1 MSERSCAGALA
12 PYNRAPVFDLNEWR
26 AAVTGA
32 WTRGTQIRLR
42 LRPRRPR
49 ADKAA
54 LALASL
60 NDHTLADIGIHRS
73 QIPVFAHR
81 VAGHPAGHP
90 AEHSIA
96 NPPENET

>member
-12 PYNRAPVFDLNEWR
+12 LYNRAPVFDLNAWR
-26 AAVTGA
+26 AAVTGV
-32 WTRGTQIRLR
+32 WTRGTRFWLR
-42 LRPRRPR
+42 VRPRRPR

-73 QIPVFAHR
+73 QIPAFAHR
-81 VAGHPAGHP
+81 VAEHP
-90 AEHSIA
+90 AEYTIA
-96 NPPENET
+96 NPPGNET

>member
-12 PYNRAPVFDLNEWR
+12 PYNKAPVFDLIAWR

-32 WTRGTQIRLR
+32 WTRGTQFRLR
-42 LRPRRPR
+42 VRVRPRRPR

-73 QIPVFAHR
+73 QIPAFAHR
-81 VAGHPAGHP
+81 VAEHS
-90 AEHSIA
+90 AEHQRTQRA
-96 NPPENET
+96 PPRS

>member
-12 PYNRAPVFDLNEWR
+12 PYNRAPFFDLNEWC

-32 WTRGTQIRLR
+32 WTRGTLFRFR
-42 LRPRRPR
+42 PRPRRPR

-54 LALASL
+54 MALASL

-73 QIPVFAHR
+73 QIPAFAHR
-81 VAGHPAGHP
+81 VTEHPNAKALG
-90 AEHSIA
+90 
-96 NPPENET
+96 NES

>member
-12 PYNRAPVFDLNEWR
+12 PYYRAPVIDLNEWC

-32 WTRGTQIRLR
+32 WTRGTLFRIRPR
-42 LRPRRPR
+42 ARRPR

-73 QIPVFAHR
+73 QIPAFAHR
-81 VAGHPAGHP
+81 VAEYPNAKSPG
-90 AEHSIA
+90 
-96 NPPENET
+96 NES

>member
-12 PYNRAPVFDLNEWR
+12 PYGRAPDFDVSEWC
-26 AAVTGA
+26 AVVGA
-32 WTRGTQIRLR
+32 WMRGTLIRLR
-42 LRPRRPR
+42 VRTRRPR

-73 QIPVFAHR
+73 QIPAYARR
-81 VAGHPAGHP
+81 VAERPDAK
-90 AEHSIA
+90 
-96 NPPENET
+96 PPGRES

>member
-12 PYNRAPVFDLNEWR
+12 LYNKAPVFDLNEWR

-32 WTRGTQIRLR
+32 WTRGTQFRLR

-73 QIPVFAHR
+73 QIPAFAHR
-81 VAGHPAGHP
+81 VA
-90 AEHSIA
+90 EHSAEYPIST
-96 NPPENET
+96 PPGNES

>member
-12 PYNRAPVFDLNEWR
+12 PYNRAPGFDLNEWR
-26 AAVTGA
+26 AVVTGA
-32 WTRGTQIRLR
+32 WTRGTQVRFR

-73 QIPVFAHR
+73 QIPAFAHR
-81 VAGHPAGHP
+81 VARYPAGHP
-90 AEHSIA
+90 AEHPIA
-96 NPPENET
+96 NPSGNES

>member
-1 MSERSCAGALA
+1 MSERSCAGVLA

-26 AAVTGA
+26 AAVTGV
-32 WTRGTQIRLR
+32 WTRGTQFRLR
-42 LRPRRPR
+42 PRPRRPR

-73 QIPVFAHR
+73 QIPAFAHR
-81 VAGHPAGHP
+81 VAEHPNAK
-90 AEHSIA
+90 
-96 NPPENET
+96 PPGIET

>member
-12 PYNRAPVFDLNEWR
+12 SYNKAPVFDLNEWR

-32 WTRGTQIRLR
+32 WTRGTQFRLR
-42 LRPRRPR
+42 VRPRRPR

-73 QIPVFAHR
+73 QIPAFAHR

-90 AEHSIA
+90 AGLPLA
-96 NPPENET
+96 NPPGNES

>member
-12 PYNRAPVFDLNEWR
+12 PYGRAPVFDVSEWC
-26 AAVTGA
+26 AAVAGA
-32 WTRGTQIRLR
+32 WTRRTLIRLR
-42 LRPRRPR
+42 VRTRRPR

-73 QIPVFAHR
+73 QIPAYARR
-81 VAGHPAGHP
+81 VAVRSDAK
-90 AEHSIA
+90 
-96 NPPENET
+96 PPGRES

>member
-1 MSERSCAGALA
+1 MSERSCAGVLA
-12 PYNRAPVFDLNEWR
+12 PYNRAPGFDLNEWR
-26 AAVTGA
+26 AAVTGV
-32 WTRGTQIRLR
+32 WTRGTQFR

-73 QIPVFAHR
+73 QIPAFAHR
-81 VAGHPAGHP
+81 VAEHPNAK
-90 AEHSIA
+90 
-96 NPPENET
+96 PPGIET

>member
-12 PYNRAPVFDLNEWR
+12 PYNRAPVFDLNAWR

-32 WTRGTQIRLR
+32 WTRGTQFWLR
-42 LRPRRPR
+42 VRPRRPR

-73 QIPVFAHR
+73 QIPAFAHR
-81 VAGHPAGHP
+81 VAEHSAEHP
-90 AEHSIA
+90 AEHPA
-96 NPPENET
+96 E